1 MRTGRMR
8 VNGAR
13 RRAHRGPLR
22 PGSLSLVLILMALPG
37 TAGAQEADAQTTAA
51 QDTARTRA
59 NLASPN
65 QVDNQLEEDAL
76 LKQPL
81 LDFTFLQPWNDFK
94 SGLKE
99 SSGFGFG
106 LDYTSLYFKGTE
118 SFGADEAG
126 SGNLRL
132 FGSWELAGRESANRG
147 ALVWKV
153 EHRHGYLGTT
163 PVGLASGLGYVGL
176 FEPPFS
182 DQKFRTTNLYWRQR
196 IAGRATVFVGF
207 LDATDYVDVYALA
220 SPWTG
225 FTNFAFSTGTQT
237 IPVPNDAALGV
248 AAGVMVSENLFA
260 IGGLVDS
267 NADPTRPFQGFESF
281 FDQGELFK
289 SIDLGW
295 TPGADRIYLD
305 NVHLTYWHQDE
316 RVQAGSP
323 SGWGMNFS
331 ATTFL
336 GSRWLPFLRGGYAR
350 DGGSLMQKSVAAGVG
365 YQPVAGGH
373 VIGLGASWGQPNT
386 STWGSTGLR
395 DQFTFES
402 FGRVMIAREL
412 ALTPTLQLVLHP
424 ALNPEVNATVV
435 FGVRTRIVL

>member
-1 MRTGRMR
+1 VTLCSWGTG
-8 VNGAR
+8 
-13 RRAHRGPLR
+13 LD
-22 PGSLSLVLILMALPG
+22 
-37 TAGAQEADAQTTAA
+37 AQESGSGAATADSSAA
-51 QDTARTRA
+51 EGDRG
-59 NLASPN
+59 LVGGPD
-65 QVDNQLEEDAL
+65 QVDNQLAL
-76 LKQPL
+76 DL
-81 LDFTFLQPWNDFK
+81 LGAGFLTEFGFLGGWNDWK
-94 SGLKE
+94 AAVREKHGI
-99 SSGFGFG
+99 GFGI
-106 LDYTSLYFKGTE
+106 DYSTSWLNG
-118 SFGADEAG
+118 SNPLADQDGAGAAG
-126 SGNLRL
+126 MVRF
-132 FGSWELAGRESANRG
+132 FGSWELVGRGGDSAG

-336 GSRWLPFLRGGYAR
+336 GSRWLPFLRAGYAR